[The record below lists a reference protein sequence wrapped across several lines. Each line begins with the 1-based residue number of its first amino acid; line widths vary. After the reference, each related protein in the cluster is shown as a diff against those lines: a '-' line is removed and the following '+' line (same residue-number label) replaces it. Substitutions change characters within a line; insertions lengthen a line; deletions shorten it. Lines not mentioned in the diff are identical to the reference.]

1 MKRKPN
7 KNRTRTVYPQERP
20 DKKPKFAIKDGLRTE
35 DTEVSV
41 RLLLMFD

>member
-20 DKKPKFAIKDGLRTE
+20 DKKPKFAIKDDFQTADNG
-35 DTEVSV
+35 VSF
-41 RLLLMFD
+41 RLLLWVF